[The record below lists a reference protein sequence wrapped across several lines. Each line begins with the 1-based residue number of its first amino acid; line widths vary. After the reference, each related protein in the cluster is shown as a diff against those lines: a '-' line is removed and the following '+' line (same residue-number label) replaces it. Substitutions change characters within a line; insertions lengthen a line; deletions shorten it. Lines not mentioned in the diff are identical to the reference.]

1 MNLKTQKESRRLN
14 LNNMAKEISEE
25 SKFQISVKTLISIV
39 VAVATVIS
47 AYFGL
52 MASINSKF
60 SELES
65 QVEKALELPKPG
77 TGTYTIDMGD
87 PAASNTWPPTRM
99 EFNMKDQ
106 MARNQIETL
115 IKEID
120 ELKEEIKLLRK

>member
-1 MNLKTQKESRRLN
+1 MTKEL
-14 LNNMAKEISEE
+14 SEE
-25 SKFQISVKTLISIV
+25 SKFQISIKTLIGIV
-39 VAVATVIS
+39 MAVVTVVS

-52 MASINSKF
+52 MATINSKF

-65 QVEKALELPKPG
+65 KVEQALELPKPG

-87 PAASNTWPPTRM
+87 PAATNTWPPTRM

-106 MARNQIETL
+106 MARNQIDML

-120 ELKEEIKLLRK
+120 EMKAEINELRK

>member
-1 MNLKTQKESRRLN
+1 MTKEL
-14 LNNMAKEISEE
+14 SED
-25 SKFQISVKTLISIV
+25 SKFQVSVKTLISIV

-60 SELES
+60 SDLEMKV
-65 QVEKALELPKPG
+65 QEALEKPVPG

-87 PAASNTWPPTRM
+87 PAATNTWPPTRM

-106 MARNQIETL
+106 MARNQIDAL
-115 IKEID
+115 VKEVD
-120 ELKEEIKLLRK
+120 ELKDEIKLLRK

>member
-1 MNLKTQKESRRLN
+1 
-14 LNNMAKEISEE
+14 MAKEISEE

-39 VAVATVIS
+39 VAVAMVIS

-60 SELES
+60 SELEDK
-65 QVEKALELPKPG
+65 VEKALELPKPG
-77 TGTYTIDMGD
+77 TGTYTIDLSD

-106 MARNQIETL
+106 MARNQINQI

-120 ELKEEIKLLRK
+120 EMKEELKSLRQ

>member
-1 MNLKTQKESRRLN
+1 
-14 LNNMAKEISEE
+14 MAKEISEE
-25 SKFQISVKTLISIV
+25 SKFQISVKTIISIV

-60 SELES
+60 AELES
-65 QVEKALELPKPG
+65 KVEKALELPKPG

-106 MARNQIETL
+106 MARNQIDGL
-115 IKEID
+115 VKEMD
-120 ELKEEIKLLRK
+120 EMKEEIKLLRQ

>member
-1 MNLKTQKESRRLN
+1 
-14 LNNMAKEISEE
+14 MAKELSEE
-25 SKFQISVKTLISIV
+25 SKFQISIKTLISIV
-39 VAVATVIS
+39 AAVAMVIS

-60 SELES
+60 LELEN

-106 MARNQIETL
+106 MARNQIDGL
-115 IKEID
+115 VKEID
-120 ELKEEIKLLRK
+120 EMKEEIKELRK

>member
-1 MNLKTQKESRRLN
+1 
-14 LNNMAKEISEE
+14 MAKELSEE
-25 SKFQISVKTLISIV
+25 SKFQISIKTLIAIV

-52 MASINSKF
+52 MATINSKF

-65 QVEKALELPKPG
+65 QVERALELPKPG

-87 PAASNTWPPTRM
+87 PAATNTWPPTRM

-106 MARNQIETL
+106 MARNKIDVLT
-115 IKEID
+115 KEIE
-120 ELKEEIKLLRK
+120 ELNDEIKLLRK

>member
-1 MNLKTQKESRRLN
+1 
-14 LNNMAKEISEE
+14 MAKEISEE

-39 VAVATVIS
+39 VAVAIIIS

-60 SELES
+60 SELEDK
-65 QVEKALELPKPG
+65 VEKALELPKPG
-77 TGTYTIDMGD
+77 TGIYTIDLSD
-87 PAASNTWPPTRM
+87 PAASQSWPPTRM

-106 MARNQIETL
+106 MARNQIDQL

-120 ELKEEIKLLRK
+120 EMKEEIKSLRQ

>member
-1 MNLKTQKESRRLN
+1 
-14 LNNMAKEISEE
+14 MAKELSEE

-60 SELES
+60 AELES
-65 QVEKALELPKPG
+65 KVEKALELPKPG

-87 PAASNTWPPTRM
+87 PAATNTWPPTRM

-106 MARNQIETL
+106 MARNQIDQL
-115 IKEID
+115 IKDLDEMKE
-120 ELKEEIKLLRK
+120 ELKELRK

>member
-1 MNLKTQKESRRLN
+1 
-14 LNNMAKEISEE
+14 MAKELSEE
-25 SKFQISVKTLISIV
+25 SKFQVSIKTLIGMI

-60 SELES
+60 SELEDKV
-65 QVEKALELPKPG
+65 QEALEKPIPG

-87 PAASNTWPPTRM
+87 PAATNTWPPTRM

-106 MARNQIETL
+106 MARNKIDAV
-115 IKEID
+115 IKEMD
-120 ELKEEIKLLRK
+120 ELKDEIKLLRK

>member
-1 MNLKTQKESRRLN
+1 
-14 LNNMAKEISEE
+14 MAKELSED
-25 SKFQISVKTLISIV
+25 SKFQISIKTLIGMT

-60 SELES
+60 SELEDK
-65 QVEKALELPKPG
+65 VEKAFELPKPG

-87 PAASNTWPPTRM
+87 PAATNTWPPTRM

-106 MARNQIETL
+106 MARNQIDAL
-115 IKEID
+115 VKEVD
-120 ELKEEIKLLRK
+120 ELKDEIKLLRQ

>member
-1 MNLKTQKESRRLN
+1 
-14 LNNMAKEISEE
+14 MAKEISEE
-25 SKFQISVKTLISIV
+25 SKFQISVKTLITIV

-60 SELES
+60 TELEGK
-65 QVEKALELPKPG
+65 VERALELPKPG

-106 MARNQIETL
+106 MARNQIDALVKVMDEMKVE
-115 IKEID
+115 IKE
-120 ELKEEIKLLRK
+120 LRK